1 MEISIGKFTL
11 ESLTTGMYNEP
22 ETCYREYI
30 QNAVDAIDDAVN
42 QGLLTREESRIEIIV
57 DDEHRSI
64 SIRDNGCGIS
74 DKKARHTLLD
84 IGNSSKLHSVN
95 RGFRGIGRLGGLS
108 YCKTLSF
115 CTSAL
120 GDPTKTIVT
129 FDCNKLKELLIPG
142 QNDEHTLQSVIEAVT
157 EVTIKDEQE
166 SAHYFIVKMDGVDEI
181 ETLLNVDVV
190 RDYVCQVAPLPFRT
204 RFYWGRQI
212 NTEIEKR
219 GISVDEYPIFL
230 GKSFETLEQIY
241 KPYKLTLDI
250 SSRAGV
256 LKDEIYGIS
265 YFDIRDKEGELL
277 AYGWYADTDYSG
289 TLADERVIGIRV
301 RLGNILIGSSKTLSP
316 YFKES
321 RFNGW
326 VMGELYIVS
335 TKLIPNARR
344 DDFERNDVFEL
355 FEQGVR
361 ATVGSDV
368 SDKIRK
374 ASKERNN
381 PIQKTIKKTEKE
393 ISKVETIL
401 TTGFNSTYEKE
412 QIVNGITGLK
422 KEVRTIP
429 KSSGEEIIQKKTT
442 LLETLDRLETEV
454 NESNNYRAKKDITS
468 DFSKAEK
475 KIVQAMLE
483 VLTRSFERETVNS
496 LYKEFLNEIR
506 VKGKK

>member
-1 MEISIGKFTL
+1 
-11 ESLTTGMYNEP
+11 
-22 ETCYREYI
+22 
-30 QNAVDAIDDAVN
+30 
-42 QGLLTREESRIEIIV
+42 
-57 DDEHRSI
+57 
-64 SIRDNGCGIS
+64 
-74 DKKARHTLLD
+74 
-84 IGNSSKLHSVN
+84 
-95 RGFRGIGRLGGLS
+95 
-108 YCKTLSF
+108 
-115 CTSAL
+115 
-120 GDPTKTIVT
+120 
-129 FDCNKLKELLIPG
+129 
-142 QNDEHTLQSVIEAVT
+142 
-157 EVTIKDEQE
+157 
-166 SAHYFIVKMDGVDEI
+166 
-181 ETLLNVDVV
+181 
-190 RDYVCQVAPLPFRT
+190 
-204 RFYWGRQI
+204 
-212 NTEIEKR
+212 
-219 GISVDEYPIFL
+219 
-230 GKSFETLEQIY
+230 
-241 KPYKLTLDI
+241 
-250 SSRAGV
+250 
-256 LKDEIYGIS
+256 
-265 YFDIRDKEGELL
+265 
-277 AYGWYADTDYSG
+277 
-289 TLADERVIGIRV
+289 
-301 RLGNILIGSSKTLSP
+301 
-316 YFKES
+316 
-321 RFNGW
+321 
-326 VMGELYIVS
+326 MGELYIVS